1 MAIQVNYLLENLTQ
15 MNTQEG
21 LFGILKNNP
30 ALWEYYLIMCAHN
43 EHFLYYRQI
52 VRDKIEIQVEEY
64 LAQQTQVSVKAKE
77 GVLVS

>member
-1 MAIQVNYLLENLTQ
+1 
-15 MNTQEG
+15 
-21 LFGILKNNP
+21 
-30 ALWEYYLIMCAHN
+30 MCAHN